1 MGYSMLINLASMQ
14 SVPTEIYDAAAVDGA
29 NGWKKICYITIP
41 CMRGCFSF
49 LLVTTMING
58 LSRFTDL
65 FIIGGNSSA
74 GVPGGTLQTILMYIY
89 QFSFE
94 VPNYGISSAGAMIL
108 FVMVF
113 AFTMLNVKLTGFLD
127 EEK

>member
-1 MGYSMLINLASMQ
+1 
-14 SVPTEIYDAAAVDGA
+14 
-29 NGWKKICYITIP
+29 
-41 CMRGCFSF
+41 
-49 LLVTTMING
+49 
-58 LSRFTDL
+58 
-65 FIIGGNSSA
+65 
-74 GVPGGTLQTILMYIY
+74 MYIY

-113 AFTMLNVKLTGFLD
+113 VFTMLNVKLTGFLD

>member
-1 MGYSMLINLASMQ
+1 M
-14 SVPTEIYDAAAVDGA
+14 
-29 NGWKKICYITIP
+29 
-41 CMRGCFSF
+41 
-49 LLVTTMING
+49 LVTTILNG
-58 LSRFTDL
+58 LPRPTDL
-65 FIIGGNSSA
+65 FILFGNNSA

-108 FVMVF
+108 LVMVY